1 MQPLYAE
8 QRCSLKNLNK
18 GVPIALLIAN
28 SKYEKNEKTLR
39 QPINDAK
46 AMKKVLT
53 ELGFRVILK
62 TELNKKA
69 MNQATQEL
77 SKCLKITQGVGLF
90 YFTGYAIQLEGNN
103 YLLPINA
110 NIQDKTD
117 VEFDAFPVSKILHR
131 LRISKNE
138 LNIIILDASRESP
151 YPRFGSRG
159 LTSMSPP
166 NGFFIAYPTDTDK
179 TVGEKQGAEK
189 SLYIRELI
197 KVLKKAKQN
206 HTRIEDVLMQVS
218 HAVEQ
223 KSRQQQVPWHNGSAK
238 KPFCFGG
245 CKARPKPPPKKVKG
259 KFFRD
264 RLKNGSLGPQMV
276 WIPAG
281 SFRMGDIQGGG
292 YDDEKPVHRVSINR
306 FAMSRTE
313 VTVGEFRRFVNATR
327 YKTEAEKEDGCYVY
341 KSGWF
346 ALVRWYHFVK
356 DVNWRNPYFSQ
367 NNNHPVVCVSWN
379 DAVAYVEWLSRQTGK
394 QYRLPTEAEWEY
406 AARARTE
413 TARYWGNNPD
423 EACRYANVHDRTS
436 KKENGFI
443 WTHHNCTDGYA
454 KTAPVGRF
462 KPNSFGLF
470 DMLGNVWEWTCS
482 KYESKYRGEEKRCT
496 SKNHANSIR
505 LSLRGG
511 GWGLKPRSVRSA
523 ARGIWSLS
531 GGTGLGFRLA
541 RQ

>member
-1 MQPLYAE
+1 MQPLYAY
-8 QRCSLKNLNK
+8 QQCSLKNLNK

-28 SKYEKNEKTLR
+28 SKYEKTLR
-39 QPINDAK
+39 QPVNDAK

-69 MNQATQEL
+69 MNRATREFN
-77 SKCLKITQGVGLF
+77 KCLKITQGVGLF
-90 YFTGYAIQLEGNN
+90 YFTGYGMQLAGKN
-103 YLLPINA
+103 YLLPINPD
-110 NIQDKTD
+110 IGDEID
-117 VEFDAFPVSKILHR
+117 VKYEGFPVNKILDR
-131 LRISKNE
+131 FEKYKNE

-151 YPRFGSRG
+151 YPRFGFRG
-159 LTSMSPP
+159 LTSLSPP
-166 NGFFIAYPTDTDK
+166 IGFFIAYPTDTDK
-179 TVGEKQGAEK
+179 TVAEEQGAEK

-218 HAVEQ
+218 NAVEQ
-223 KSRQQQVPWHNGSAK
+223 KSRQQQVPWHSGSAK

-245 CKARPKPPPKKVKG
+245 CKARPKPPRKKVKG

-264 RLKNGSLGPQMV
+264 RLKNGSLGPKMV

-292 YDDEKPVHRVSINR
+292 DDDEKPVHRVSINR

-313 VTVGEFRRFVNATR
+313 VTVGEFRRFVNATG
-327 YKTEAEKEDGCYVY
+327 YKTEAEKGDGCYVY

-346 ALVRWYHFVK
+346 VVDGWGYVK
-356 DVNWRNPYFSQ
+356 DANWRNPYFSQ
-367 NNNHPVVCVSWN
+367 GYNHPVVCVSWN
-379 DAVAYVEWLSRQTGK
+379 DATAYVEWLSRQTGK

-406 AARARTE
+406 AARAGTE

-436 KKENGFI
+436 KKENDFW

-462 KPNSFGLF
+462 KPNNFGLY

-482 KYESKYRGEEKRCT
+482 LYENKYSGKEQLCLRKSPSES
-496 SKNHANSIR
+496 SHFV
-505 LSLRGG
+505 LRGG
-511 GWGLKPRSVRSA
+511 SWGSGAGRTRSA
-523 ARGIWSLS
+523 FRFRWQPSERDRFD
-531 GGTGLGFRLA
+531 GFRLA
-541 RQ
+541 RLP

>member
-1 MQPLYAE
+1 MQPLYAD

-18 GVPIALLIAN
+18 AVPIALLIAN

-39 QPINDAK
+39 QPVNDAK

-53 ELGFRVILK
+53 EIGFRVILK

-69 MNQATQEL
+69 MNQATREF

-90 YFTGYAIQLEGNN
+90 YFTGYGMQLAGEN
-103 YLLPINA
+103 YLLPINHD
-110 NIQDKTD
+110 IGDETD
-117 VEFDAFPVSKILHR
+117 VKYEGFPVNKMLDR
-131 LRISKNE
+131 FENSKNE

-159 LTSMSPP
+159 LASMSPP
-166 NGFFIAYPTDTDK
+166 NGFFIAYPTDTNK
-179 TVGEKQGAEK
+179 TVGKEQGVEN

-223 KSRQQQVPWHNGSAK
+223 KSRQQQVPWHSGSAK

-313 VTVGEFRRFVNATR
+313 VTVGEFRRFVNATG
-327 YKTEAEKEDGCYVY
+327 YKTEAEKGDGCWTY
-341 KSGWF
+341 KNYSW
-346 ALVRWYHFVK
+346 VQVK
-356 DVNWRNPYFSQ
+356 NANWRNPNFSQ
-367 NNNHPVVCVSWN
+367 DDNHPVVCVSWN
-379 DAVAYVEWLSRQTGK
+379 DAMAYVEWLNRQTGK

-406 AARARTE
+406 AARAGTE
-413 TARYWGNNPD
+413 TARYWGNKPD
-423 EACRYANVHDRTS
+423 KACRYANVHDRTS
-436 KKENGFI
+436 KKENGFW
-443 WTHHNCTDGYA
+443 WTPHKCTDGYA
-454 KTAPVGRF
+454 QTAPVGQF
-462 KPNSFGLF
+462 KPNNFGLY
-470 DMLGNVWEWTCS
+470 DMLGNLWEWTGS
-482 KYESKYRGEEKRCT
+482 QYESKYGGQERQCAKKVN
-496 SKNHANSIR
+496 KNSR

-511 GWGLKPRSVRSA
+511 SWNIDTAWVRSA
-523 ARGIWSLS
+523 NRIGGRPTLRGDSV
-531 GGTGLGFRLA
+531 GLRVSRL
-541 RQ
+541 

>member
-1 MQPLYAE
+1 
-8 QRCSLKNLNK
+8 
-18 GVPIALLIAN
+18 
-28 SKYEKNEKTLR
+28 
-39 QPINDAK
+39 
-46 AMKKVLT
+46 
-53 ELGFRVILK
+53 
-62 TELNKKA
+62 
-69 MNQATQEL
+69 
-77 SKCLKITQGVGLF
+77 
-90 YFTGYAIQLEGNN
+90 
-103 YLLPINA
+103 
-110 NIQDKTD
+110 
-117 VEFDAFPVSKILHR
+117 
-131 LRISKNE
+131 
-138 LNIIILDASRESP
+138 
-151 YPRFGSRG
+151 
-159 LTSMSPP
+159 
-166 NGFFIAYPTDTDK
+166 
-179 TVGEKQGAEK
+179 
-189 SLYIRELI
+189 
-197 KVLKKAKQN
+197 
-206 HTRIEDVLMQVS
+206 VLMQVS

-238 KPFCFGG
+238 KPFCLGG

-264 RLKNGSLGPQMV
+264 RLKNGSLGPKMV

-292 YDDEKPVHRVSINR
+292 LDNEKPVHRVSINR